1 MAEPSQDPVSPLRQL
16 LMQFIG
22 GGGGGMA
29 APRQG
34 PAPAPAP
41 AQQAAPA
48 SPSVPVVT
56 SGANQVPAE
65 RPSLLESLRENVR
78 DMVRPPPS
86 TADSLAALG
95 AGMLTNP
102 RSRSGFFGDLAA
114 GIQAQQQFEGR
125 AREERLKGIE
135 AQARIAEQE
144 RRAQMEKAKFAEETT
159 PGTLSARLKEAEIA
173 SRMAQA
179 AAAGRSNLQVVG
191 IDEATGY
198 VRAMDP
204 RTGETRVLTGV
215 RPTRSEM
222 VEAAAARARIEA
234 ANRAGQAAVQNA
246 LRNGQV
252 SETDRAGQNRF
263 YQDAYQRT
271 LRSMEES
278 ASTSGARGPQQPPA
292 PSEGGAAGRVR
303 LPNL

>member
-29 APRQG
+29 ASRQG
-34 PAPAPAP
+34 PAPAP

-65 RPSLLESLRENVR
+65 RPSLLESLRENVN

-86 TADSLAALG
+86 TADRLAALG

-125 AREERLKGIE
+125 AREERRKALELQAEIARRDEELRLKQEELRDPSVRELRAAQAEYYRRRPEMAAAGAGARGRLTE
-135 AQARIAEQE
+135 AQYANIYNQAEQE
-144 RRAQMEKAKFAEETT
+144 ARRQFPDPT
-159 PGTLSARLKEAEIA
+159 PGMPDPTSAQERRRMDREEFRNRRIEEI
-173 SRMAQA
+173 MMGLAQRQGGTPTPPPQPA
-179 AAAGRSNLQVVG
+179 QPRQQVVP
-191 IDEATGY
+191 
-198 VRAMDP
+198 VP
-204 RTGETRVLTGV
+204 LTGAP
-215 RPTRSEM
+215 R
-222 VEAAAARARIEA
+222 
-234 ANRAGQAAVQNA
+234 
-246 LRNGQV
+246 
-252 SETDRAGQNRF
+252 
-263 YQDAYQRT
+263 
-271 LRSMEES
+271 
-278 ASTSGARGPQQPPA
+278 PA
-292 PSEGGAAGRVR
+292 PTER
-303 LPNL
+303 